1 MHMCYNVPSPS
12 LCLRRGDACDPF
24 LQTPNHSWETHPLR
38 VYTSQPSNY
47 FTNCLLAFAQW
58 AGRAPRKSFILS
70 QVCLPKQMFYIM
82 NTKSSCP
89 EVLASKNWQVA
100 LAFGRWRN
108 EPWRYVLQ
116 SPHPPAPAPKAEDST
131 DSWGLGPRNQ
141 AGHPF
146 LWQMATMC
154 KPAWENVSCSR
165 HLQEWPPQLLDW
177 QSSSQPGST
186 IYA

>member
-24 LQTPNHSWETHPLR
+24 LQTPSHSWETHPLR

-116 SPHPPAPAPKAEDST
+116 SPHPPSPCAKGGRQYGLMGAWTEESGRPSFLMTNGYNVQASLGECLLFQASPGVASPAPR
-131 DSWGLGPRNQ
+131 L
-141 AGHPF
+141 
-146 LWQMATMC
+146 
-154 KPAWENVSCSR
+154 
-165 HLQEWPPQLLDW
+165 
-177 QSSSQPGST
+177 T
-186 IYA
+186 I